1 MKIGTTQIPAWQL
14 LLAKKPEIVESEDAP
29 IKPVEKTDIP
39 KQRDPNA
46 EFYSR
51 VESPWLAKTATGE
64 IHPIHRGLPEKRIK
78 IMREYY
84 LDELQKAA
92 AEPLRKMFDS
102 YYDLKSQLSY
112 TNPELAKKYFGFTL
126 GFDQQVKLT
135 DPDGVLTP
143 VEAAFLTEQLN
154 NRAGFRDT
162 LVDHARLLMQQVDHD
177 RVRFPDRYKINLE
190 NFSKIIDYGQL
201 FARNTIGG
209 FIQTLNYQLERNAEK
224 LEEKKPD
231 SIVDVHA

>member
-1 MKIGTTQIPAWQL
+1 MKVGTMQIPAWQPSV
-14 LLAKKPEIVESEDAP
+14 AKKPGLTGSETAVD
-29 IKPVEKTDIP
+29 KPVEKTDIP

-51 VESPWLAKTATGE
+51 VETPWLAKTATGE
-64 IHPIHRGLPEKRIK
+64 IHSFYRRLSEEQI
-78 IMREYY
+78 REIRDEY
-84 LDELQKAA
+84 LNKLQEKAA
-92 AEPLRKMFDS
+92 EGLRKMFDS
-102 YYDLKSQLSY
+102 YYGLKSQLSY

-135 DPDGVLTP
+135 DPEGVLTP

-154 NRAGFRDT
+154 NRAGFRDA

-177 RVRFPDRYKINLE
+177 RGRFPDRYKINLE
-190 NFSKIIDYGQL
+190 DFSKIIDYGQL

-224 LEEKKPD
+224 IEEKKPD

>member
-1 MKIGTTQIPAWQL
+1 MKVGTTQIPAL
-14 LLAKKPEIVESEDAP
+14 LPSLAKKPEIVESEDAP

-51 VESPWLAKTATGE
+51 VETPWLAKTATGE
-64 IHPIHRGLPEKRIK
+64 IHPFYRRLSEEQIREIRDAHLEK
-78 IMREYY
+78 
-84 LDELQKAA
+84 LQKAA

-102 YYDLKSQLSY
+102 YYSLKSQLSY

-154 NRAGFRDT
+154 NRTGFRDS

-190 NFSKIIDYGQL
+190 NFSKLIDYGQL

-209 FIQTLNYQLERNAEK
+209 FITTLNYQLERNAEK
-224 LEEKKPD
+224 IEEKKPD

>member
-1 MKIGTTQIPAWQL
+1 MKIGTMQIPAFQPSV
-14 LLAKKPEIVESEDAP
+14 AKKPDIAESEVAAL
-29 IKPVEKTDIP
+29 KPAEKTDAP

-46 EFYSR
+46 EFYRR
-51 VESPWLAKTATGE
+51 VETPWLAKTATGE
-64 IHPIHRGLPEKRIK
+64 LHPYYRGLSEEKLNEIRD
-78 IMREYY
+78 EY
-84 LDELQKAA
+84 LNRLQKEA
-92 AEPLRKMFDS
+92 AEDLRKMFDS
-102 YYDLKSQLSY
+102 YYSLKSQLSY

-126 GFDQQVKLT
+126 GFDQQVKIT

-154 NRAGFRDT
+154 NRAGFRET
-162 LVDHARLLMQQVDHD
+162 LVDHARLLMEQVDHD

-201 FARNTIGG
+201 FARNNIGS
-209 FIQTLNYQLERNAEK
+209 FIKTLNYQLERNAEK
-224 LEEKKPD
+224 IEEKKPD